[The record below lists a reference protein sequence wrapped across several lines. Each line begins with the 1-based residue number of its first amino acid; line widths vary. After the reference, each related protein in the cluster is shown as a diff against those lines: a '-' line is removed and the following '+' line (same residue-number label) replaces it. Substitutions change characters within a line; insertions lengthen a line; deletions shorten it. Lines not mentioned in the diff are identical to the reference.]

1 MPTREWYK
9 TRIAELEEGY
19 DSREA
24 ELFSLRGK
32 NWQLQKRI
40 FNMER
45 ANKARYEMWEKQ
57 MDRIVSL
64 FERIARAKINKE
76 LKSEVNEYIRKYT
89 GKEDSDGE

>member
-9 TRIAELEEGY
+9 TRIAELEEEY